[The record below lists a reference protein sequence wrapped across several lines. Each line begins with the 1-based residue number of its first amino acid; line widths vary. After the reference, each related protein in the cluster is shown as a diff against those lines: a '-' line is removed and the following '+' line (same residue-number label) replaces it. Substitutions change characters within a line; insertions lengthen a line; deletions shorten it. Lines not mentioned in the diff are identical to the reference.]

1 MFPPPLPV
9 YDSAQRRP
17 PLVGEF
23 TDLLRHR
30 ELIVQLVGRN
40 IKTRYKRSVL
50 GVAWTML
57 NPLMMTIILALVFSE
72 LFRFPMRHY
81 PVYLLCGT
89 VFWNFFA
96 QTTLSAMSEL
106 VWGGGLLNRIYVP
119 RAIFAATALGTALVN
134 LFLSLPPLF
143 LVIWFMGAPLKPALL
158 FLPVAILLAALF
170 SFGVG
175 LILSTLSIQFADVV
189 EMYQILLPA
198 MYFLT
203 PIIYPLDYISEPRRW
218 LFKLNPVYYLLE
230 VFRQPI
236 YEGRLPSMRVFD
248 LALIVSVGTAALGWW
263 LFTRKANQ
271 FAYRV

>member
-1 MFPPPLPV
+1 MLPSPLPV

-17 PLVGEF
+17 PLVEEF

-72 LFRFPMRHY
+72 LFKFPMRHY

-96 QTTLSAMSEL
+96 QTTLAAMSEL

-119 RAIFAATALGTALVN
+119 RAIFAATALGTGLVN

-143 LVIWFMGAPLKPALL
+143 LVIWFMSAPLKPALL

-175 LILSTLSIQFADVV
+175 LILSTFSIQFADVV

-198 MYFLT
+198 LYFLT
-203 PIIYPLDYISEPRRW
+203 PIIYPLEYISEPRRW

-230 VFRQPI
+230 VFRQPL

-248 LALIVSVGTAALGWW
+248 LALIISVGTAALGWW
-263 LFTRKANQ
+263 LFTRKASQ